1 MIRKRGV
8 GGYFVLLGGLGRVVV
23 RGRDAE
29 AVRGQLKAASRLR
42 DGQLHRVSSPGSLEK
57 NVSGRRA
64 CQIFV
69 GVKL

>member
-1 MIRKRGV
+1 M
-8 GGYFVLLGGLGRVVV
+8 VV

-42 DGQLHRVSSPGSLEK
+42 DGQLHRVSSPGGLEK
-57 NVSGRRA
+57 NVAGRRA
-64 CQIFV
+64 CQILV